1 MKKKILYSTLASL
14 IMVSPAP
21 SFAAAPADTETATLP
36 EVVVTAMRAEQQYQ
50 KVPATVTILT
60 AEQIR
65 SSGAQTV
72 PEILESIP
80 GISVLD
86 LDGTGLFQ
94 KVDIGGFG
102 DTSDRHVAVVVNG
115 RKINPVDLSNVSWAS
130 LPVENIERIEILYG
144 GGSVLYGDNAMG
156 GVVNI
161 VTKQADKPGVSS
173 TLDMHYGSFDIAGGS
188 ATVDVANE
196 ATGVHVGI
204 MHQETDGYRDHSA
217 NRRQSVFADAR
228 VDVTDKTALLGM
240 VQLKKDTYELP
251 DALTAQQ
258 MEQDRKQASPDSTG
272 DGDSREGT
280 ITGGIEYYLSSTSTL
295 KAELTYQYRDSESRW
310 QGIYFGFPWSSKT
323 EFEDRNVVFTPQFIL
338 QKPLVGLANRFIV
351 GFDFFATEYESIS
364 SYGYTFTVD
373 RRTYSLYLQNELQL
387 TNNLFLHLG
396 GRYEKPEYEMD
407 YVNPGNS
414 ISTLSELDD
423 EEWAYT
429 LGLSYAFTPDSKI
442 YTRVYRSFR
451 YPRVDEFVSLIN
463 GTFNSDLKQETAL
476 GYEIGVNWVQSENF
490 ALQLRIFLNDVSDE
504 IFYNDT
510 TGLNENMDDSR
521 RTGGDLFISFH
532 PVEMITLTGGVAYLQ
547 AEINQGQYEGNEV
560 PLVPVWK
567 GNIGLDIHPLQ
578 SMTIGVDYTL
588 VDNRYMGNDFP
599 NAQERLGE
607 YQTLDITADYTIH
620 ESLVLYASARNILN
634 EKYENGYYDT
644 WGGKKFYPMP
654 EAKYLVGVRVQF

>member
-1 MKKKILYSTLASL
+1 MKKKVLYMAATL

-21 SFAAAPADTETATLP
+21 SLAAAPADTETVTLP
-36 EVVVTAMRAEQQYQ
+36 EVVVAATRAEQQYQ
-50 KVPATVTILT
+50 KVPATITILT

-72 PEILESIP
+72 PEVLESIP

-102 DTSDRHVAVVVNG
+102 DTADRHVAVVVNG
-115 RKINPVDLSNVSWAS
+115 RKVNPVDLSNVSWAS

-144 GGSVLYGDNAMG
+144 GGVLYGDNAMG

-173 TLDMHYGSFDIAGGS
+173 NLDMHYGSFDTIGGS
-188 ATVDVANE
+188 ATIDVANKT
-196 ATGVHVGI
+196 TGVHVGI

-217 NRRQSVFADAR
+217 NRRQSAFADTR
-228 VDVTDKTALLGM
+228 LDVTDKTAILGM

-251 DALTAQQ
+251 DALTALQ
-258 MEQDRKQASPDSTG
+258 MEQDRRQASPDSTG

-280 ITGGIEYYLSSTSTL
+280 ITGGFEYYLSSASTL
-295 KAELTYQYRDSESRW
+295 KADLTYQHRDNESRW
-310 QGIYFGFPWSSKT
+310 QGTYFGIPWSSKT
-323 EFEDRNVVFTPQFIL
+323 EFEDRSVVFTPQFIL
-338 QKPLVGLANRFIV
+338 RKPLARLANRFII

-364 SYGYTFTVD
+364 SYGYTFTAD
-373 RRTYSLYLQNELQL
+373 RRTYSFYLQNELQL
-387 TNNLFLHLG
+387 TDSLFLHLG

-429 LGLSYAFTPDSKI
+429 AGLSYVFTPDSKI
-442 YTRVYRSFR
+442 YARMYRSFR
-451 YPRVDEFVSLIN
+451 YPRVDEFVSLFN

-476 GYEIGVNWVQSENF
+476 GFEIGVNWVQSENF
-490 ALQLRIFLNDVSDE
+490 ALQLRTFLNDVSDE
-504 IFYNDT
+504 IFYNDA
-510 TGLNENMDDSR
+510 TGLNENLDDSR
-521 RTGGDLFISFH
+521 RISGDLFISFR

-547 AEINQGQYEGNEV
+547 AEISQGQYEGNEV
-560 PLVPVWK
+560 PLVPAWK
-567 GNIGLDIHPLQ
+567 GNIGLDIHLLQ
-578 SMTIGVDYTL
+578 SMVIGVDYTL

-599 NAQERLGE
+599 NAQERLGG
-607 YQTLDITADYTIH
+607 YQTLDITANYTIH
-620 ESLVLYASARNILN
+620 DSFVFYASARNILN

-644 WGGKKFYPMP
+644 YGGRKFYPMP
-654 EAKYLVGVRVQF
+654 EARYLAGVRVQF